1 MVRGAV
7 VGVMM
12 VMVMVMRRSKSGGR
26 EQHQEAEEGEL
37 LHTSKDGTNWDSTGV
52 EK

>member
-37 LHTSKDGTNWDSTGV
+37 LHTFKDGTNGDSTGV